1 MKTTIAIISA
11 LIGLNL
17 PSGALAEK
25 QDVWVAASHGGIY
38 HGELNTNNG
47 SLANFQAAVE
57 GVNSFYIVKHPKL
70 DVLYSV
76 EHSGPSSAVVSY
88 RIDGNSLVRQ
98 SGIDGRPN
106 AGCHINVSADG
117 KLLSVAYYNG
127 GSVGV
132 YSLGDDGAIT
142 GIFDEKQH
150 SGKSVNVQR
159 QEAPHPHW
167 SGFSDDGRFVF
178 VTDLGTDQIW
188 VYKVEASGVS
198 LSHKV
203 DSNPGAGPR
212 HLAFHPNRRYA
223 YVSDELRAEVTA
235 YRFEEK
241 TASFSAMETLPAA
254 EEGVKEV
261 WANVSDIRVH
271 PSGNFLYLVNRGL
284 DRVSVFKIDQSS
296 GRLSPV
302 EREPIRGSISRN
314 LAFDADG
321 HWALV
326 AGRASNTLSIFAI
339 DQDSGELT
347 YNRKLYQ
354 VPSPLS
360 IVID

>member
-11 LIGLNL
+11 VI
-17 PSGALAEK
+17 ALGFSSSTLAD
-25 QDVWVAASHGGIY
+25 QQNVWVAASHGGIY
-38 HGELNTNNG
+38 HGELNAHTG
-47 SLANFQAAVE
+47 GLAKFQAAIE

-88 RIDGNSLVRQ
+88 RIDGSSLTRQ

-132 YSLGDDGAIT
+132 YSLGNDGAIT
-142 GIFDEKQH
+142 GIFDEQQH
-150 SGKSVNVQR
+150 SGKSVNLER

-167 SGFSDDGRFVF
+167 SGFSDDGRFLF
-178 VTDLGTDQIW
+178 VTDLGTDHIW
-188 VYKVEASGVS
+188 VYSVGKSGLS

-203 DSNPGAGPR
+203 ESNPGAGPR
-212 HLAFHPNRRYA
+212 HLAFHPNRRFA

-241 TASFSAMETLPAA
+241 TAKFSAIETLPAA
-254 EEGVKEV
+254 EEGAKEI

-271 PSGNFLYLVNRGL
+271 PSGKFLYLVNRGL
-284 DRVSVFKIDQSS
+284 DRVSVFSIDQSS

-314 LAFDADG
+314 IAFDTSG
-321 HWALV
+321 QWALV
-326 AGRASNTLSIFAI
+326 AGRASNTLAIFSI
-339 DQDSGELT
+339 DQNSGELS
-347 YNRKLYQ
+347 YSRNLYQ